1 MTATLS
7 SKFESHMDTIHEAI
21 AGEVDLRTHRKLYN
35 KLYRFYK
42 KAGVQFTGDHVVD
55 YNIIINYLYDDIY
68 VNY

>member
-1 MTATLS
+1 MG
-7 SKFESHMDTIHEAI
+7 TIQQAI
-21 AGEVDLRTHRKLYN
+21 SGEVDLRTHRKIYN

-42 KAGVQFTGDHVVD
+42 KEGVQFTGDHSVD